1 MFSISKRLLSASLM
15 ASLAWGVWAREA
27 PARGP
32 AAVPSHPIHAGAS
45 IRPTVRPVTAS
56 RPGGAIN
63 HAGMGGARTTG
74 MTGTSHPAGK
84 PKMSTRPSV
93 RPPGITGNAP
103 SPKPPRST
111 DIPPAD
117 GKKHHGQHDS
127 HGHDRWRSG
136 WFGGSLM
143 GTGGVQTA
151 PWWTQGSS
159 SYGGTSPGWVEN
171 YPYADYETQMK
182 PTDIIR
188 EMSRSLESEKATRSL
203 DDQSK
208 RDKQ

>member
-45 IRPTVRPVTAS
+45 IRPPVRPVTAS

-63 HAGMGGARTTG
+63 HPSMGGVRTG
-74 MTGTSHPAGK
+74 MPGISHPAGK

-93 RPPGITGNAP
+93 RPSGITGNAP
-103 SPKPPRST
+103 SPKPRLVENG
-111 DIPPAD
+111 DD
-117 GKKHHGQHDS
+117 KKHHGQHDRHS
-127 HGHDRWRSG
+127 HDRWRGG
-136 WFGGSLM
+136 WFGGSFM
-143 GTGGVQTA
+143 STGGVQTA
-151 PWWTQGSS
+151 PWWSQGSP
-159 SYGGTSPGWVEN
+159 YGGTSSGWVEN
-171 YPYADYETQMK
+171 YPYADYETQTK

-188 EMSRSLESEKATRSL
+188 EMSRSLESEKAARSV
-203 DDQSK
+203 DDQPK
-208 RDKQ
+208 REKQ